1 MLHKAVGGATA
12 ATPEACA
19 ARLLH
24 SNLRGLL
31 PGRSM
36 AASGRSMGPLG
47 PQIQAVAPQAHH
59 HDDLRVGICSH
70 GRRPCLPR
78 PQGGLAIHHVADHQG
93 EAQQQ
98 AVTAL
103 LVAQV
108 QLLHLSTHTAC
119 RPGRHAKSWLNHWHA
134 AAVQQVS
141 THC

>member
-1 MLHKAVGGATA
+1 MLHKALGGATA

-19 ARLLH
+19 ARLL
-24 SNLRGLL
+24 SSLRDLL

-36 AASGRSMGPLG
+36 ATSERSMGPLG
-47 PQIQAVAPQAHH
+47 PQIQTVAPQAHH

-98 AVTAL
+98 AVVAL

-108 QLLHLSTHTAC
+108 QLIHLFTSTAC
-119 RPGRHAKSWLNHWHA
+119 RPGRSVESWLNHWQA
-134 AAVQQVS
+134 AALQQVS